1 MPALLPIRP
10 AKTRTV
16 TIAAGLSLLLGAI
29 GAVVLYRLKNTLQ
42 TSEDV
47 EKKLRRPFLAAFP
60 ILPRRKNKDRGHAL
74 LDQPHHLYTE
84 SLRLVSTEVL
94 LSALNTPHV
103 IVSVTSCVL
112 EEGKSS
118 FAINFAHAQAKTKRV
133 LLIEGDM
140 RRPSFDK
147 AMKLAAGQK
156 GLSDLLSGAGTLEE
170 CLLQLDG
177 TDLHVIAA
185 GHIPPNPHELLASR
199 TFGDLLATLRTR
211 YDMIIIDSPPVQL
224 VSDALVIGAQST
236 GLIFV
241 VKADDTPVPLAQKA
255 LKRIAAANIPIFGVV
270 LNQQDFKKAE
280 KYYGE
285 YSGYGKYWY
294 GAGYGWKR

>member
-1 MPALLPIRP
+1 M
-10 AKTRTV
+10 
-16 TIAAGLSLLLGAI
+16 
-29 GAVVLYRLKNTLQ
+29 
-42 TSEDV
+42 
-47 EKKLRRPFLAAFP
+47 
-60 ILPRRKNKDRGHAL
+60 
-74 LDQPHHLYTE
+74 
-84 SLRLVSTEVL
+84 
-94 LSALNTPHV
+94 
-103 IVSVTSCVL
+103 L

-118 FAINFAHAQAKTKRV
+118 FAINFAHSQAKTKRV

-156 GLSDLLSGAGTLEE
+156 GLSELLSGAGTLEE

-185 GHIPPNPHELLASR
+185 GHIPPNPQELLASR

-224 VSDALVIGAQST
+224 VSDALIIGAQST

-285 YSGYGKYWY
+285 YSGYGKYY
-294 GAGYGWKR
+294 AVRRDGRRVEVGVVGRSERLSPLLGRTSGCDKNQASCHSGRASAKLH